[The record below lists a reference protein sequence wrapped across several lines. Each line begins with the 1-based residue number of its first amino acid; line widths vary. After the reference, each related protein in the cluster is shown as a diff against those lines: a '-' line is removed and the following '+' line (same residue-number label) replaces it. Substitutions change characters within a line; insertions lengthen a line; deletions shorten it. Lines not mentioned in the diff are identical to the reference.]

1 MRKFCANFC
10 PPRGGR
16 QLLPQQ
22 GSGGGGAEERI
33 SPAPGFP
40 QPSAA
45 SASPAVCP
53 PFLSVLFPPS
63 VLRLPSSPA
72 TPSPWR
78 SSPSAHPDVPEGPS
92 KPTLQTPDGVTPTPA
107 SSALGK
113 PCFLVKKKN

>member
-40 QPSAA
+40 QPSAT

-63 VLRLPSSPA
+63 VLRLPSP
-72 TPSPWR
+72 
-78 SSPSAHPDVPEGPS
+78 
-92 KPTLQTPDGVTPTPA
+92 
-107 SSALGK
+107 
-113 PCFLVKKKN
+113 PCYSQSLAEQPFCPP